1 MFRIRRVYDDSL
13 PIDRDAVSQVQSILR
28 SQFGAL
34 PESDVKK
41 LPATLKNPL
50 KYRFR
55 SILFVADDT
64 RARIKGFAL
73 LLHAPDLG
81 FCYLDFLSVDP
92 ALDGGGVGGALY
104 ERVRDE
110 SRVLKSVGLFFES
123 LPDDPRLCR
132 DKSLLR
138 QNRARLRFY
147 ERYGARPII
156 GTAYETPLKPEDDC
170 PPYLMYDP
178 LDGGG
183 PLRAHTLRQIARAVL
198 ERKYGSST
206 PPGYIDMVAD
216 SIRQDPVSIREPR
229 YRSRAPRKPR
239 ACVPSLDRTVGLVVN
254 DRHEIH
260 HVHERG
266 YVEAPVRIG
275 SILAGIGDLSF
286 FDRKE
291 PKHFSEGFIR
301 RVHSRDFVEYL
312 KRMCARIEEGRSV
325 YPYVFPIRNAAR
337 PPRDM
342 PVRAG
347 YYCIDTF
354 TPLNRNA
361 YVAAKRSVDCALSA
375 SGMLLSGYRLV
386 YALVRPPGH
395 HAEPRAFGGFCYF
408 NSTAIAAEYLS
419 VHGRVA
425 VLDIDYH
432 HGNGTQEIFYERP
445 DVLTLS
451 IHGSPDFAYPYF
463 SGFHDEHGRGP
474 GRGYN
479 VNYPLPENAKPE
491 EHRAVLA
498 KALRRVERF
507 RPKFLVVA
515 LGFDTAKADPTG
527 TWSLREKDFEAQ
539 GRMIGSLKIPTL
551 IVQEGGY
558 RVRSLG
564 ANARH
569 FFLGLW
575 ESACFPQVR

>member
-1 MFRIRRVYDDSL
+1 MFRIRRVYDDSI
-13 PIDRDAVSQVQSILR
+13 PIDRDAVSQVQTIMR

-34 PESDVKK
+34 PESDVRK
-41 LPATLKNPL
+41 LPATLRNPL

-55 SILFVADDT
+55 SILFVADDS
-64 RARIKGFAL
+64 RARVKGFAL
-73 LLHAPDLG
+73 LLHAPDLN

-92 ALDGGGVGGALY
+92 GLHGGGIGGALY

-110 SRVLKSVGLFFES
+110 SRELKVAGLFFES
-123 LPDDPRLCR
+123 LPDEERLCR
-132 DKSLLR
+132 DPALLR
-138 QNRARLRFY
+138 QNRSRLKFY
-147 ERYGARPII
+147 EQYGARPVV
-156 GTAYETPLKPEDDC
+156 GTAYETPLKPGDDC

-178 LDGGG
+178 LDHTC
-183 PLRAHTLRQIARAVL
+183 PLSAPVLKRIVRAVL
-198 ERKYGSST
+198 ERKYGAST
-206 PPGYIDMVAD
+206 PPGYIDMVIE
-216 SIRQDPVSIREPR
+216 SIRDDPVRIREPR
-229 YRSRAPRKPR
+229 YRARQPLGPVSFSR
-239 ACVPSLDRTVGLVVN
+239 SIDRMIGLVVT

-275 SILAGIGDLSF
+275 SILAGLEGLRF
-286 FDRKE
+286 FSRKE
-291 PKHFSEGFIR
+291 PRHYPEGWIR
-301 RVHSRDFVEYL
+301 RIHARDFVEYL
-312 KRMCARIEEGRSV
+312 KRMCSRVDKGKSI

-337 PPRDM
+337 PPREL

-354 TPLNRNA
+354 TPLNRDA
-361 YVAAKRSVDCALSA
+361 YVAAGRSVDCALTA
-375 SGMLLSGYRLV
+375 SDMLLGGYRLA

-408 NSTAIAAEYLS
+408 NSTAVAAEYLS
-419 VHGRVA
+419 AHGRVA

-432 HGNGTQEIFYERP
+432 HGNGTQEAFYERA

-479 VNYPLPENAKPE
+479 VNYPLPEITNGE
-491 EHRAVLA
+491 EYRAVLG
-498 KALRRVERF
+498 KALRRIERF
-507 RPKFLVVA
+507 RPRFLVIA
-515 LGFDTAKADPTG
+515 LGLDTAKADPTG
-527 TWSLREKDFEAQ
+527 TWSLRQKDFEAV
-539 GRMIGSLKIPTL
+539 GRMIGALKLPTL
-551 IVQEGGY
+551 VVQEGGY
-558 RVRSLG
+558 RVKSLG

-575 ESACFPQVR
+575 EGACRPGGS